1 MLEGVKDSDRST
13 ILGSFIKQFYMSQE
27 YIPRE
32 LIVEEEFLDMEIM
45 GRNPVL

>member
-1 MLEGVKDSDRST
+1 
-13 ILGSFIKQFYMSQE
+13 MSQE

-45 GRNPVL
+45 EEILSSKKGNRRKYKGT